1 MSLSIKASWHRVPS
15 RPSSQQ
21 GASVAARGPS
31 PSALE
36 DVADL
41 LTTAVLTLAV
51 DGSVLTRM
59 IDDRQDTHD
68 GPRVSA
74 YRFAEWLVWNWW
86 RIRWEPGR
94 GDGENTLSWRQA
106 HETASI
112 GGGWLWPRLEFDS
125 DGQSVAIR
133 TRGSTPSPTE
143 PVGYL
148 IDDPERYVRAQ
159 DFETGVDDFLRSVL
173 SRLADKRVR
182 KGVQWPNGARM
193 PLRAMWDE
201 LQEERS
207 DLKTSMHR
215 RIEALLGHSPD
226 EAPAGLVEQLLA
238 DARRLGESAAGEV
251 AAEASLGTTLL
262 TAEKFSAIAD
272 AHGVEISKQF
282 ATPMTDSTRTLME
295 SGMPG
300 TPMAA
305 WEVGENAARAF
316 RASCNVG
323 DGPLS
328 DATLSDLCGVRSF
341 AFQSRRAKVPMAFT
355 LSEKGTR
362 RRMVFR
368 ANVLTGR
375 RFEAARLLGDKMLVR
390 NSDRLQPGHTDAYVP
405 PEDAEG
411 IRSGASLPR
420 RVAAGEPRERPI

>member
-1 MSLSIKASWHRVPS
+1 MSLSVKASWHPVPS

-21 GASVAARGPS
+21 GATAAVRELS

-36 DVADL
+36 DMADL

-94 GDGENTLSWRQA
+94 GEGENTLSWRQA

-133 TRGSTPSPTE
+133 TTGSTPSPTE
-143 PVGYL
+143 PVGYLVGYL
-148 IDDPERYVRAQ
+148 IDDPERYVRAR

-182 KGVQWPNGARM
+182 KGLQWP
-193 PLRAMWDE
+193 LQAMWDE
-201 LQEERS
+201 LQEEPS
-207 DLKTSMHR
+207 DLKTSMYR
-215 RIEALLGHSPD
+215 RIEALLGHNPD
-226 EAPAGLVEQLLA
+226 EAPAGLVEQLVA
-238 DARRLGESAAGEV
+238 DAGRLGESAAGEV

-272 AHGVEISKQF
+272 AHGIEVSKQF
-282 ATPMTDSTRTLME
+282 GTPMTDSTMERME
-295 SGMPG
+295 SDMPG
-300 TPMAA
+300 APMAA
-305 WEVGENAARAF
+305 WEVGEHAARA
-316 RASCNVG
+316 S
-323 DGPLS
+323 GPP
-328 DATLSDLCGVRSF
+328 ATWGMAPS
-341 AFQSRRAKVPMAFT
+341 PM
-355 LSEKGTR
+355 
-362 RRMVFR
+362 
-368 ANVLTGR
+368 
-375 RFEAARLLGDKMLVR
+375 
-390 NSDRLQPGHTDAYVP
+390 
-405 PEDAEG
+405 
-411 IRSGASLPR
+411 
-420 RVAAGEPRERPI
+420 

>member
-1 MSLSIKASWHRVPS
+1 MSLSIKVSWHRIPS

-21 GASVAARGPS
+21 DATAAVREPS

-36 DVADL
+36 DMADL

-94 GDGENTLSWRQA
+94 GEGENTLSWRQA

-133 TRGSTPSPTE
+133 TTGSMPSPTE

-148 IDDPERYVRAQ
+148 IDDPERYVRAE

-182 KGVQWPNGARM
+182 KSLLWPNGARM
-193 PLRAMWDE
+193 PLHAMWDE
-201 LQEERS
+201 LQEERR
-207 DLKTSMHR
+207 DPKTSTHR
-215 RIEALLGHSPD
+215 RIEALLGHNPD
-226 EAPAGLVEQLLA
+226 EAPAGLVEQLVA

-282 ATPMTDSTRTLME
+282 APPMTDSTMTPME
-295 SGMPG
+295 SDMPG

-305 WEVGENAARAF
+305 WEVGESAARAF
-316 RASCNVG
+316 RTSCNLG
-323 DGPLS
+323 DGPIS
-328 DATLSDLCGVRSF
+328 DATLSDLCGVRAF

-355 LSEKGTR
+355 LSEKGAR
-362 RRMVFR
+362 RRIVF
-368 ANVLTGR
+368 
-375 RFEAARLLGDKMLVR
+375 
-390 NSDRLQPGHTDAYVP
+390 PG
-405 PEDAEG
+405 
-411 IRSGASLPR
+411 
-420 RVAAGEPRERPI
+420 